1 MAQQRNSGVGCL
13 TIFAVL
19 IILGLTIEYWYV
31 AVPLVVLSVAGGLTY
46 RSKQQ
51 KKQQEIAR
59 HRPGPRDP
67 WLNEIAVALAEFGFI
82 EYSRNTGSQVAGV
95 PIEGDIRLDA
105 DRFSV
110 VITLFATA
118 ELARQAEIGLRA
130 KPEVRAAIAD
140 GKTIASAE
148 DLVLYV
154 ANGRGGF
161 VDEHRLGEVVQLVGG
176 IPIGPPRTPTV
187 ATGTPVTPSPA
198 SAPPRPAPP
207 RPAPPRPAPPRPA
220 PEAPPA
226 RGDVLDQIK
235 RLAELRDAGA
245 LSEAEFE
252 AKKAELLRRL

>member
-1 MAQQRNSGVGCL
+1 MAQQQKSGVGCL
-13 TIFAVL
+13 TIFIVL
-19 IILGLTIEYWYV
+19 VLVGLMIEYWYV
-31 AVPLVVLSVAGGLTY
+31 AVPLVLLSVAGGLTY
-46 RSKQQ
+46 HSKQQ
-51 KKQQEIAR
+51 KKQQQIAR
-59 HRPGPRDP
+59 RRSGPRDP

-82 EYSRNTGSQVAGV
+82 EYARNTGSQVAGV

-105 DRFSV
+105 HRFSV
-110 VITLFATA
+110 IITLCTTA

-140 GKTIASAE
+140 GKTIVSAE

-161 VDEHRLGEVVQLVGG
+161 VDEHRLSEVIQLVGD
-176 IPIGPPRTPTV
+176 IPVGPARAPIVGTGAPLTP
-187 ATGTPVTPSPA
+187 PPA
-198 SAPPRPAPP
+198 SARA
-207 RPAPPRPAPPRPA
+207 RPAPPRPA

-235 RLAELRDAGA
+235 RLAKLRDAGV

-252 AKKAELLRRL
+252 SKKAELLRRI